1 MLGSGMTR
9 RSSHDLAQLKRY
21 LHRLQLQQT
30 QDVKLLRD
38 YERKHIP
45 SDASFI
51 VMKRNEIRYRDDR
64 IASLIGRIRS
74 LEQ

>member
-1 MLGSGMTR
+1 MTKTAA
-9 RSSHDLAQLKRY
+9 HDLAQLKRY

-30 QDVKLLRD
+30 QDVKLLGD

-45 SDASFI
+45 RDASFI

-64 IASLIGRIRS
+64 IASLIERIRA
-74 LEQ
+74 LEK